1 MRMSNFINL
10 SVVAGF
16 FIGLTIGLI
25 KFNEPELVLFL
36 LIIVTICMYL
46 ISLTMAAVYTYIQ
59 DPKPS
64 SMLANKDY
72 IEQQLDYFDGE
83 FDHTE
88 KEARAI
94 ARFIASFELNEQ
106 QESIAQATTI
116 NNVQNPAQIP
126 ENPA

>member
-1 MRMSNFINL
+1 
-10 SVVAGF
+10 
-16 FIGLTIGLI
+16 
-25 KFNEPELVLFL
+25 
-36 LIIVTICMYL
+36 
-46 ISLTMAAVYTYIQ
+46 MAAVYTYIQ

>member
-1 MRMSNFINL
+1 MRLSNFINL

-16 FIGLTIGLI
+16 FIGLTIGLV
-25 KFNEPELVLFL
+25 KFDEPELILFL

-64 SMLANKDY
+64 SMLTNKDY

-83 FDHTE
+83 FDNTE
-88 KEARAI
+88 KQARAF
-94 ARFIASFELNEQ
+94 AKFISSFEQSEA
-106 QESIAQATTI
+106 QETIGQVAQNMSDIALKSA
-116 NNVQNPAQIP
+116 
-126 ENPA
+126 

>member
-10 SVVAGF
+10 SVVSGF
-16 FIGLTIGLI
+16 FIGLTIGLV
-25 KFNEPELVLFL
+25 KFNEPEYILFL

-46 ISLTMAAVYTYIQ
+46 ISLTMAALYTYIQ

-64 SMLANKDY
+64 SMLTNKNY
-72 IEQQLDYFDGE
+72 IEEQLDYFDNE

-94 ARFIASFELNEQ
+94 ARFIASFELNEE
-106 QESIAQATTI
+106 QETIAQAA
-116 NNVQNPAQIP
+116 QNIPASPVASPMQ
-126 ENPA
+126 ALQ